1 MPGKQLKTAQV
12 PKAAIANILL
22 FMILT
27 PELEK
32 ITNSR
37 VTAVDKY

>member
-1 MPGKQLKTAQV
+1 MGIAIKTAKV

-37 VTAVDKY
+37 VTVADKY